1 MQTLDTAF
9 ERALTKIIEE
19 QIEAAKD
26 EVIGAVAGGSR
37 AEITVG
43 KILGMRQVLG
53 YFDEVNKQL
62 SER

>member
-9 ERALTKIIEE
+9 ERALTKIVSE
-19 QIEAAKD
+19 QIEIAKD
-26 EVIGAVAGGSR
+26 EVIGTVSAGGN
-37 AEITVG
+37 AQLAVG